1 MIIVEAI
8 QFAFSCLDDVTDLII
23 ICHIKGQDSVSLN
36 LLDQTK
42 ILLEMNIMARPITP
56 LTTCGPCG
64 PTLTI
69 PMKQPKQNKID
80 LFPPDPRKTVS

>member
-42 ILLEMNIMARPITP
+42 ILFEMNIMARPITP
-56 LTTCGPCG
+56 LTTCG